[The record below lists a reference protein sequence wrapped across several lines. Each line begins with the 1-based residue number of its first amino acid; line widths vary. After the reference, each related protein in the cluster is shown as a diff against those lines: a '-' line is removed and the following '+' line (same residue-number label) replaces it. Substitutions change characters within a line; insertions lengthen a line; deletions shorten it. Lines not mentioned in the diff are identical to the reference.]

1 MCPQVDELHA
11 KGEEMHPFGQGCL
24 TQGRPYAR
32 TTMVAWK
39 VKAQGA
45 CCLKLVGV

>member
-1 MCPQVDELHA
+1 MFPQVDELHA
-11 KGEEMHPFGQGCL
+11 KGGDMDPFGQGCL

-39 VKAQGA
+39 VKPW
-45 CCLKLVGV
+45 LVGV